1 MSEQS
6 AWKQTDAPYQGYG
19 IGAPPVTRP
28 TGCSDRMCAME
39 PNAFVK
45 EVYRRMSL
53 RHAAAQPQTPWN
65 EMENQPQVL
74 QMAHELATL
83 LPQKTDAAIL
93 DVGFGRGW
101 FLAACLKLGYRNLSG
116 AEFGIA
122 HKQYIRSWS
131 DPPIELHEIQ
141 EDIGSFLSGKEE
153 KYDLIH
159 LSHVIEHI
167 PKYSLLWV
175 VDAIYRA
182 LKPGGTVLLRTP
194 NMEGP
199 CAHSTFYVT
208 LAHEYGF
215 SGANLQSLLDI
226 CGFDDIRLHR
236 MRLFRPTLKQR
247 AGNLARA
254 FFLEESKIRHRLFGV
269 NHGGIFD
276 SELVVTGKRGNSRPL
291 FDPKYR

>member
-1 MSEQS
+1 
-6 AWKQTDAPYQGYG
+6 
-19 IGAPPVTRP
+19 
-28 TGCSDRMCAME
+28 ME

-53 RHAAAQPQTPWN
+53 RHAASRPQVPWS
-65 EMENQPQVL
+65 EMEKQPQVR
-74 QMAHELATL
+74 QAAHEAGPL
-83 LPQKTDAAIL
+83 LPQNKEAAIL
-93 DVGFGRGW
+93 DIGFGGGW

-122 HKQYIRSWS
+122 HKEYIRSWS
-131 DPPIELHEIQ
+131 ERPIQLYEIQ
-141 EDIGSFLSGKEE
+141 DDIGSFLSDKEE
-153 KYDLIH
+153 KYDFIH

-182 LKPGGTVLLRTP
+182 LRPGGTVMLRTP

-199 CAHSTFYVT
+199 CAHSSFYVT

-215 SGANLQSLLDI
+215 CGSNLRSLLDI
-226 CGFDDIRLHR
+226 CGFDEVQ
-236 MRLFRPTLKQR
+236 FRRATPFDPTLKQR
-247 AGNLARA
+247 AGNLVRWA
-254 FFLEESKIRHRLFGV
+254 FLKESEIRHRLFGA
-269 NHGGIFD
+269 NRGGVFD
-276 SELVVTGKRGNSRPL
+276 AELVMTAKRGEIPPF